1 MKRSIY
7 MKIIT
12 VLAAVLLCT
21 ACGGD
26 NSSETAPTEQNT
38 QAIDT
43 VIDGDNSSEMTP
55 TEQNTQVMDTVI
67 AAAAEEAAHL
77 EEMLQNEPL
86 TQMKMNE
93 TAGAI
98 YTIWDDALND
108 IWGMLKETLDDETM
122 AQLKTE
128 QLDWIAQ
135 KEAAVQEAGAEV
147 EGGSMY
153 PLVTNLKAAEL
164 TEERVY
170 VLAEYLQ

>member
-1 MKRSIY
+1 MKQSIY
-7 MKIIT
+7 RKIIT

-21 ACGGD
+21 ARGGD
-26 NSSETAPTEQNT
+26 KSAQTPPAEQQSQT
-38 QAIDT
+38 KLEAAIAD
-43 VIDGDNSSEMTP
+43 
-55 TEQNTQVMDTVI
+55 
-67 AAAAEEAAHL
+67 AAEEAAQL

-86 TQMKMNE
+86 TQMEMNE

-98 YTIWDDALND
+98 YTIWDDLLNN
-108 IWGMLKETLDDETM
+108 IWGTLQETLDDETM
-122 AQLKTE
+122 AQLKAE
-128 QLDWIAQ
+128 QLDWIAR
-135 KEAAVQEAGAEV
+135 KEADVQAAGAEV